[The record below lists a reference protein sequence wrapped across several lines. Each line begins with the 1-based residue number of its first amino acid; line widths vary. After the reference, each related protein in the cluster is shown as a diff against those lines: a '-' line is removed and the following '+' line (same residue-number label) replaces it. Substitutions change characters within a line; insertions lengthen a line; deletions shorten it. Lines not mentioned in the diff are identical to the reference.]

1 MQTLAKASRKRIN
14 RLRYNLKMLARRI
27 SGEGAPRRV
36 VFLHIPK
43 CAGSSVNALFKG
55 AIGSSR
61 SDRVELID
69 DRIASRDLE
78 RRIEAARSAQFVGG
92 HFGMDVL
99 EAVRG
104 DAFVFTVLR
113 DPFDRLRSTYG
124 HFHTR
129 REGNPLAHKVPH
141 MTIEEYIASE
151 DPEILQWTDNVIA
164 RQLAV
169 SHDRARS
176 LGMEPEIMV
185 ERAIGTLARFDTIAM
200 LGTLNRDISAAA
212 SAAGVPYQGAMPEE
226 NVTADRA
233 SKRSRQALSSLD
245 QSLRDL
251 AMPRV
256 QLDLAVYEAA
266 VRMRSMGPPL
276 QVGTPPQ

>member
-1 MQTLAKASRKRIN
+1 MQTLAKASQKRIN
-14 RLRYNLKMLARRI
+14 RLRYNLQMLARRI

-61 SDRVELID
+61 SARVELID

-92 HFGMDVL
+92 HFGKEVL

-104 DAFVFTVLR
+104 DAFTFTVLR

-129 REGNPLAHKVPH
+129 REGNPLAHKVPR

-164 RQLAV
+164 RQLAI

-176 LGMEPEIMV
+176 LAIDPELMV
-185 ERAIGTLARFDTIAM
+185 ERAIANLARFDMIAM
-200 LGTLNRDISAAA
+200 LGTLDVDIAAA
-212 SAAGVPYQGAMPEE
+212 AAAAGVPYKGAMPEE
-226 NVTADRA
+226 NVTANRA
-233 SKRSRQALSSLD
+233 SKRSQQALSSLD

-251 AMPRV
+251 AAPRV

-266 VRMRSMGPPL
+266 QAQKAKGPTADIAA
-276 QVGTPPQ
+276 QPQ